1 MRRGWVIAV
10 GLLISSAAWGAST
23 RNGMST
29 NGMSTN
35 GMSTNG
41 MSTNGM
47 STNGM
52 STNGMSTNGA
62 HASGQVAFH
71 ASTAVH
77 SRSVAARNGKLVQR

>member
-23 RNGMST
+23 R

>member
-35 GMSTNG
+35 G
-41 MSTNGM
+41 
-47 STNGM
+47 
-52 STNGMSTNGA
+52 A
-62 HASGQVAFH
+62 HASGQVALH

>member
-23 RNGMST
+23 R
-29 NGMSTN
+29 
-35 GMSTNG
+35 
-41 MSTNGM
+41 
-47 STNGM
+47 NGM